1 MAVAYPTIGM
11 WFRRPNGALF
21 EVVAV
26 DEENRTVEIQFFDG
40 TISEVD
46 LENWPELLIM
56 EANAPEDWSGSV
68 DMDPED
74 FSGKDSG
81 EMPAGYHDPL
91 GFLDKVD

>member
-1 MAVAYPTIGM
+1 MAVAYPGIGM

-26 DEENRTVEIQFFDG
+26 DETNNTVEIQYFDG

-46 LENWPELLIM
+46 LENWPELLIT
-56 EANAPEDWSGSV
+56 EASAPEDWSGSV

-74 FSGKDSG
+74 FVG
-81 EMPAGYHDPL
+81 ENNGDIPAGFNDPL
-91 GFLDKVD
+91 DFLDRIG

>member
-1 MAVAYPTIGM
+1 VAVAYPTIGM
-11 WFRRPNGALF
+11 WFRRPNKALF

-26 DEENRTVEIQFFDG
+26 DEENRTVEIQYFDG

-74 FSGKDSG
+74 FVGRNNGDL
-81 EMPAGYHDPL
+81 PAGYYDPL
-91 GFLDKVD
+91 DFLDSVG

>member
-1 MAVAYPTIGM
+1 M
-11 WFRRPNGALF
+11 WFRRPNKALF

-26 DEENRTVEIQFFDG
+26 DEENRTVEIQYFDG

-74 FSGKDSG
+74 FVGRNNGDL
-81 EMPAGYHDPL
+81 PTGYYDPL
-91 GFLDKVD
+91 DFLDGVG